1 MREGYGKPL
10 MMSRLVRFETVAV
23 GDLFSKIDK
32 HQSTWEVV
40 EIVTPTGHQPHARLA
55 CVDRP
60 SDRRMIAIAALHDK
74 RLYLDAGKSPR
85 LEGGHL
91 PIDEPHVAMPA
102 AAPARQPEPPKAE
115 IRKPAGVET
124 EATPEPAA
132 VPDKAV
138 RSAEPEDAPKTPTQV
153 APKRGRKTSMRAV
166 FDRLEHDHQAA

>member
-1 MREGYGKPL
+1 
-10 MMSRLVRFETVAV
+10 MSRLVRFETVAI

-40 EIVTPTGHQPHARLA
+40 DIVTPIGHQPHARLA

-91 PIDEPHVAMPA
+91 PIDEPHVDMPA
-102 AAPARQPEPPKAE
+102 APPARQPEPAKAE
-115 IRKPAGVET
+115 VPKPAAVET
-124 EATPEPAA
+124 EATPEPTV
-132 VPDKAV
+132 VPDKSA
-138 RSAEPEDAPKTPTQV
+138 RSDEPEDAPETPAQV
-153 APKRGRKTSMRAV
+153 APKRRGKTSMRAV